1 MSPCWGRWQ
10 LREQPWGPRVCELLR
25 IACSGVCRAAG
36 DDFLHNM
43 IKKAVEGKDINH
55 KGQGRA
61 PGTSRIS
68 LWLVLVLGARQPL
81 APRWGPPVLLLAGFG
96 GS

>member
-1 MSPCWGRWQ
+1 
-10 LREQPWGPRVCELLR
+10 
-25 IACSGVCRAAG
+25 
-36 DDFLHNM
+36 M

-68 LWLVLVLGARQPL
+68 LRLVLVLGARQPL
-81 APRWGPPVLLLAGFG
+81 APRWGPLVLLLVGSG

>member
-1 MSPCWGRWQ
+1 M
-10 LREQPWGPRVCELLR
+10 CELLR
-25 IACSGVCRAAG
+25 IARSGVCRAAG
-36 DDFLHNM
+36 DNDFLHNM

-68 LWLVLVLGARQPL
+68 LRLVLVLVLGARQPL
-81 APRWGPPVLLLAGFG
+81 APRWGPPLLLLAGSG